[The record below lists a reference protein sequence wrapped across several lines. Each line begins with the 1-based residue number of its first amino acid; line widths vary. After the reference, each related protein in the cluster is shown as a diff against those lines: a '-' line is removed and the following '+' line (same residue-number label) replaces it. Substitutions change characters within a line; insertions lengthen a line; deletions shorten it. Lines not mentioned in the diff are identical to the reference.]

1 MQNQLKNEIY
11 NIISGKGKV
20 SHGTTIQAVASYLGD
35 GSKTG
40 IDSENTKQIRQQETK
55 RLEDYITDHNFWIS
69 YIDFSQ
75 FVSEGAEQ
83 RVYLKAPDHVLK
95 LNDAIYYTTWKDY
108 FINLLLHNYF
118 FPDTAYELIGFTKEN
133 DQLFAVVKQAYVVIT
148 QQTDLLQVKP
158 FLKRMDSLTIET
170 MIINPVLGIILE
182 DLHDE
187 NVLTQNGI
195 LYFIDTVFYLTSN
208 FWE

>member
-75 FVSEGAEQ
+75 FVSE
-83 RVYLKAPDHVLK
+83 V
-95 LNDAIYYTTWKDY
+95 
-108 FINLLLHNYF
+108 
-118 FPDTAYELIGFTKEN
+118 
-133 DQLFAVVKQAYVVIT
+133 
-148 QQTDLLQVKP
+148 
-158 FLKRMDSLTIET
+158 
-170 MIINPVLGIILE
+170 
-182 DLHDE
+182 
-187 NVLTQNGI
+187 QNSGS
-195 LYFIDTVFYLTSN
+195 T
-208 FWE
+208 